1 MRSSREQK
9 SLLRRRIILERRSMT
24 NFEIEEKSVIIC
36 RKLLEN
42 EQFASVN
49 NVLLYLPVN
58 GEVDTKYVLGQFHKK
73 KISIFLPAYLKK
85 GKKWEILKFENSD
98 DLEVGPF
105 GIMQPR
111 RVGIYHPSII
121 DLAIVPVVAFSKDL
135 NRLGYGKGVYDRL
148 LGGLKTTKV
157 GLAYEFQRVE
167 TLPVEPHDVK
177 MDYVV
182 TEKKIYTS
190 KSSST

>member
-9 SLLRRRIILERRSMT
+9 SLLRKRIILQRKGMT

-42 EQFASVN
+42 EQFARAN

-58 GEVDTKYVLGQFHKK
+58 GEVDTKYVLGQFQKK
-73 KISIFLPAYLKK
+73 KINIFLPAYLK
-85 GKKWEILKFENSD
+85 GEKKWEILKFESLD
-98 DLEVGPF
+98 DLEMGLF

-111 RVGIYHPSII
+111 KAGIHEFSVL
-121 DLAIVPVVAFSKDL
+121 DLAIVPIVAFSAEL
-135 NRLGYGKGVYDRL
+135 GRLGYGKGVYDRL

-167 TLPVEPHDVK
+167 TLPHEPHDVK

-182 TEKKIYTS
+182 TEKKIY
-190 KSSST
+190 K